1 MMIAPRRNLRIC
13 DEVGSEIEPEPEP
26 ELAVVVSGGRMA
38 GLIYPPSSW
47 NRRRYDGGGYAVAGR
62 A

>member
-13 DEVGSEIEPEPEP
+13 DEVESEIELEP

-38 GLIYPPSSW
+38 GLIYPPSPRI
-47 NRRRYDGGGYAVAGR
+47 RRRCDGGGCAAAGR